1 MIVYL
6 YQSEGSKNKMNQ
18 QTSTIKGASSRHR
31 RGFHFIRQYRQ
42 RMIEG
47 LGFLIAIGMLGASVE
62 AFADSVEMI
71 SFESAPPVIS
81 EFKRKRAEERGE
93 SLTPSKGLLFKGQLH
108 KPEGESPYSAILLIH
123 GCLPQSD
130 WLKAWTTRLTDWGYA
145 VLSFDAFAPRGIGA
159 LCDAPSSLHGGQRVR
174 DIEGALHFL
183 AGRKDIAPD
192 QIGALSITHGSWSL
206 LYALTPTMNLQ
217 PPFRAAVALYPLC
230 GLYSGFSAP
239 TWILQGAQH
248 DPSAASRCEDFALSV
263 PNPHG
268 TTLRTYPDGAHL
280 IESYWADDDGANNLA
295 HRVNEQDLELIDE
308 IKRFFAEHLR

>member
-1 MIVYL
+1 MTQQVSNI
-6 YQSEGSKNKMNQ
+6 KMAC
-18 QTSTIKGASSRHR
+18 TRLR
-31 RGFHFIRQYRQ
+31 REFHFLRQFRQ

-47 LGFLIAIGMLGASVE
+47 VGFLIASGMLGASAE
-62 AFADSVEMI
+62 AIADSVEMI
-71 SFESAPPVIS
+71 SFESAPPRIS
-81 EFKRKRAEERGE
+81 EFKRKRAEARGE
-93 SLTPSKGLLFKGQLH
+93 SLTPSKGLLFNGTLH

-123 GCLPQSD
+123 GCLSQSN
-130 WLKAWTTRLTDWGYA
+130 WLKAWTARLTDWGYA
-145 VLSFDAFAPRGIGA
+145 VLTFDAFAPRGIGT

-192 QIGALSITHGSWSL
+192 RIGALAITHGSWSL

-239 TWILQGAQH
+239 TWILQGARH

-295 HRVNEQDLELIDE
+295 QRVHERDLELIDE
-308 IKRFFAEHLR
+308 INLFFADHLR